1 MTLASA
7 KKAALA
13 IIPATF
19 VLDQLS
25 KAATHGLVG
34 AGNVMV
40 VFPGFNLVAFTN
52 SGVAFGLA
60 GDAAPVILIA
70 IGIILS
76 GLLGAWLFRTQSTA
90 HSVGLGLAIGGALSN
105 VADRLMF
112 GAVRDYIDLFWGT
125 HHWPAFNL
133 ADIAIVIGLSLLVL
147 VGEEQPETGEA
158 KHI

>member
-40 VFPGFNLVAFTN
+40 VFPGFNLVAGTCQLTDQN
-52 SGVAFGLA
+52 VTLPQKSPVAK
-60 GDAAPVILIA
+60 
-70 IGIILS
+70 
-76 GLLGAWLFRTQSTA
+76 
-90 HSVGLGLAIGGALSN
+90 
-105 VADRLMF
+105 
-112 GAVRDYIDLFWGT
+112 IDLIT
-125 HHWPAFNL
+125 L
-133 ADIAIVIGLSLLVL
+133 
-147 VGEEQPETGEA
+147 
-158 KHI
+158 